1 MPSDDGLTPQQREA
15 ARREHEAAA
24 IAEIEEMDNV
34 ILHGAEPKSVE
45 PVSTPETTTPTTVVS
60 EDALE
65 VAGLVTEV
73 EHEGTTPLEDE
84 TVLGAEPSDEY
95 DFNFIN
101 ELARNAMLR
110 QVPVPTTNTA
120 AATAATGASVAATPQ
135 QQITIATLEEM
146 NEAFTSPEKF
156 VELLDKVAMRAE
168 ERALLRLPQVARQ
181 VSMQVIDHAAA
192 VQEFYNKNPELKQYH
207 DFVGYCARVVE
218 SKHPDWAPS
227 QVAEETARVAKSQ
240 IPALRRA
247 QQVSKPRP
255 ALPGAGR
262 TQQRQAAAA
271 AAGLSA
277 LQKEIDEMPNSAY

>member
-24 IAEIEEMDNV
+24 MAEMDEMDNV
-34 ILHGAEPKSVE
+34 ILHGAEPVATEPEPAPSPELEPGEEVE
-45 PVSTPETTTPTTVVS
+45 APP
-60 EDALE
+60 LE
-65 VAGLVTEV
+65 VAAEEV
-73 EHEGTTPLEDE
+73 PVEEGVESETPPEDE
-84 TVLGAEPSDEY
+84 DEY

-101 ELARNAMLR
+101 ELARNAML
-110 QVPVPTTNTA
+110 QHAPLQPVA
-120 AATAATGASVAATPQ
+120 AAPTPAAAPVAPAPVAASAPQ
-135 QQITIATLEEM
+135 QIAIASLEEM

-156 VELLDKVAMRAE
+156 IELLDKVAMRAE

-218 SKHPDWAPS
+218 SKHPDWAADK
-227 QVAEETARVAKSQ
+227 VAEETARVAKSQ

-247 QQVSKPRP
+247 QQAGKQRP

-262 TQQRQAAAA
+262 AQQRRTAAANS
-271 AAGLSA
+271 GLSA
-277 LQKEIDEMPNSAY
+277 LQKEIDEMPNSAF